1 MKLYIFIAVILLCL
15 RGTEIKVMVVMTI
28 IMMIGNN
35 HKTDCNIG
43 INCNNNG
50 DDDSYC

>member
-15 RGTEIKVMVVMTI
+15 GGTEIKVMVVMKI
-28 IMMIGNN
+28 IMMIGNT
-35 HKTDCNIG
+35 HKTDSIIG
-43 INCNNNG
+43 FNCNNNG